1 MATPVY
7 KMTRAELVAELESF
21 PMEVIGNVHDLRE
34 SVKIGRKIKE
44 SFETKPKPEVGYAA
58 AVAGHKMHL
67 EDIIDLYLSNLNGD
81 ETLFIGDWTVDIS
94 DSGQFTMTDGVT
106 TFNGDKFLIM
116 MNIDMKEVDDIS
128 LYNNETQGM
137 TILYTKI
144 SV

>member
-7 KMTRAELVAELESF
+7 KMTRAELVAELKSF

-44 SFETKPKPEVGYAA
+44 SFETKPKINYMADA
-58 AVAGHKMHL
+58 TNHKMHL

-106 TFNGDKFLIM
+106 TFSGDKFLIM
-116 MNIDMKEVDDIS
+116 MNIDMKEVDDIT
-128 LYNNETQGM
+128 LYNNETQGS
-137 TILYTKI
+137 TCLYTKI